1 MSAPYVVLTYCLNC
15 LISSS
20 LAVYVQFATTRV
32 PSLATSALI
41 SSSVMSLL
49 MIATCLGPPAALGLA
64 DVAPVLADALAALA
78 DALAAL
84 ALGDAALALAA
95 VLAAVLALAAPLAPG
110 LDEQAPRSSTAVAAT
125 ARTRVAPLV
134 CRFACIGASS
144 SMRCR
149 PTRHRLPRSL
159 RPPTPRAPRRA
170 DRGPVRSGP
179 R

>member
-49 MIATCLGPPAALGLA
+49 RIATCLGPPAALALA
-64 DVAPVLADALAALA
+64 DPPPALADAPPAPA

-84 ALGDAALALAA
+84 ALCDAALALAV
-95 VLAAVLALAAPLAPG
+95 VLAALLALAAPLAPW
-110 LDEQAPRSSTAVAAT
+110 LDEHAPRSST
-125 ARTRVAPLV
+125 
-134 CRFACIGASS
+134 
-144 SMRCR
+144 
-149 PTRHRLPRSL
+149 
-159 RPPTPRAPRRA
+159 
-170 DRGPVRSGP
+170 
-179 R
+179 